1 MKMSKYLIILLSLL
15 FFNNNQSL
23 GQKKPDIRKTVFFK
37 NDESRRQNIGDS
49 VIYRSSWKLDEIT
62 INEKKTIV
70 RVDLNDYLRAPDDGG
85 VDWNY
90 TEIGD
95 NEENIL
101 KLNNIKSYGEKIR
114 GISIEGWYKVDI
126 SLSFKK

>member
-1 MKMSKYLIILLSLL
+1 MSKYIIVLFGLL
-15 FFNNNQSL
+15 FFSNNQSL
-23 GQKKPDIRKTVFFK
+23 SQKKPDIRKTVFFK
-37 NDESRRQNIGDS
+37 NDKSRRQNIGDS
-49 VIYRSSWKLDEIT
+49 IIYRSSWKLDEIT
-62 INEKKTIV
+62 INETKTIV
-70 RVDLNDYLRAPDDGG
+70 RVDLNDYLRASDDGG

-114 GISIEGWYKVDI
+114 GISIEGWYKMDV